1 MTRNKSFLDR
11 FKRIKRERSDSPS
24 GKADKRDSLPRPLSL
39 RSEDTPS
46 LQLRASMVD
55 PPTAVSVP
63 TTPLSKKR
71 QREKEAASH
80 SPSPATQTPRANSID
95 PSPQST
101 PEHRIEDAPKHV
113 STPETEAAP
122 IFAKPK
128 PLVKGPKPIPPERVK
143 KSPKRNK
150 ESSSSVSQPASDDAL
165 PEILTQQLAWD
176 TIKEMLEAL
185 PEESEQL
192 FPDTLPP
199 EDEPWMEKDTPI
211 EQLREFLAICA

>member
-11 FKRIKRERSDSPS
+11 FKRIKRERSNSS
-24 GKADKRDSLPRPLSL
+24 GREEKRDSLPRPLSL
-39 RSEDTPS
+39 RSEDT
-46 LQLRASMVD
+46 QLRASLVD

-80 SPSPATQTPRANSID
+80 SPSPATQTPGANSID

-101 PEHRIEDAPKHV
+101 PEHRIEDDPKHV
-113 STPETEAAP
+113 STPEKEAAP
-122 IFAKPK
+122 VFAKPK
-128 PLVKGPKPIPPERVK
+128 PLVKGPKPIPPERQK

-150 ESSSSVSQPASDDAL
+150 ESSSSVSQPPSDDNL
-165 PEILTQQLAWD
+165 PEILTHQLAWD
-176 TIKEMLEAL
+176 SIKEMLEAL
-185 PEESEQL
+185 PEESERL

-199 EDEPWMEKDTPI
+199 EDEPWMEKDAPI
-211 EQLREFLAICA
+211 EQLREFLAVCA